1 MAQILSGKN
10 VRDEVVEK
18 MKSEIQQLAVK
29 PTLVIL
35 QVGDRQDSNSYIA
48 QKKKFGDAIGALVI
62 HERFEETAS
71 QKKILS
77 SIRKFNLEKHVH
89 GIILQLP
96 IPEHLH
102 KDELINAIDQSK
114 DVDGLTHANNMLFL
128 AHDPRAII
136 PATAK
141 GVLALLQFYNI
152 QISGKKVTI
161 IGNSD
166 LVGKPIA
173 TAFEQQ
179 GAIITICDI
188 RNKDLVPFTKS
199 ADIIVVATGNPKLI
213 TADHVSAGQI
223 VIDVGITVYEYD
235 GKRRLVGDVDFEA
248 VEPIVAAISP
258 VPGGV
263 GPMTVTA
270 LFANLVEVT
279 KKS

>member
-77 SIRKFNLEKHVH
+77 SIR
-89 GIILQLP
+89 
-96 IPEHLH
+96 
-102 KDELINAIDQSK
+102 
-114 DVDGLTHANNMLFL
+114 T
-128 AHDPRAII
+128 
-136 PATAK
+136 TAK